1 MIPFLRAFSLSVLA
15 VLWCAAVHAQNS
27 VSVRGH
33 GLNHWCY
40 LLQGRNG
47 TPLNPNTVTGA
58 DAQLA
63 VMDYSADGTAGGEFT
78 SDQIAA
84 VKAPGKVVLAYMSI
98 GEAESYRFYWNT
110 AWTTK
115 KGRLT
120 SSAPAWLAKQ
130 DPDWPGNFK
139 VRYWM
144 PEWQQIIF
152 GDDTNTAAKSYVDR
166 IIDAGF
172 DGVYLDII
180 DAFEYFGPD
189 SGKNPERPT
198 APADMAAFVESIAN
212 YARTTRGKSD
222 FIVVPQNGSNLVD
235 EITTSQKSDYFA
247 AIDAIGAEDTFFYG
261 PLGMNNA
268 WHPQKYTIQCLTQF
282 SDASKPVL
290 CIEYVNQK
298 GKEKRFYNQA
308 AQSGWLPLVSVRALD
323 RIIAQP
329 Q

>member
-1 MIPFLRAFSLSVLA
+1 MKFLRC
-15 VLWCAAVHAQNS
+15 CACVFAALFAPFAAAHAQFS

-33 GLNHWCY
+33 TISHWCY

-47 TPLNPNTVTGA
+47 NALNPDAVTAA

-63 VMDYSADGTAGGEFT
+63 VMDYSADGGADGEFT
-78 SDQIAA
+78 AQQIAA
-84 VKAPGKVVLAYMSI
+84 VKASGKVVLAYLSI
-98 GEAESYRFYWNT
+98 GEAESYRFYWNN

-120 SSAPAWLAKQ
+120 TSAPAWLAKQ

-139 VRYWM
+139 IRYWM

-152 GDDTNTAAKSYVDR
+152 GNDTDGAQKSYLDR

-198 APADMAAFVESIAN
+198 AAADMAAFVEAIAD
-212 YARTTRGKSD
+212 YARTTRGQNG
-222 FIVVPQNGSNLVD
+222 FIVVPQNGANIVD
-235 EITTSQKSDYFA
+235 EISSQQESDYFA

-261 PLGMNNA
+261 PKAMNNA
-268 WHPQKYTIQCLTQF
+268 WNPQHYTIQCLTQF
-282 SDASKPVL
+282 SDNARPVL
-290 CIEYVNQK
+290 AIEYVNQLS
-298 GKEKRFYNQA
+298 KEKRFKTA
-308 AQSGWLPLVSVRALD
+308 AETRDWLPLVSVRALD
-323 RIIAQP
+323 RTITQP
-329 Q
+329 